1 MEEGSPVL
9 DCCSDNQSPTS
20 IRLKEG
26 VALVARYKA
35 IVIDVMPAPRPC
47 GGTLLALDGQ
57 RIIVSDEG
65 LDGTIGLG
73 HFTFEGFGSSHNRVV
88 ITESQ

>member
-1 MEEGSPVL
+1 MITSLLHLYALRKALLCLQDTRPQKIQGLGIVL
-9 DCCSDNQSPTS
+9 
-20 IRLKEG
+20 
-26 VALVARYKA
+26 
-35 IVIDVMPAPRPC
+35 DVMPAPRPC
-47 GGTLLALDGQ
+47 GGTLLALDDQ